1 MIISILFLPK
11 KEETKETRGVFI
23 SYIEISEYL
32 QDKEEK
38 ESKEQVIKMIQNCEN
53 FGLNTIILQVRPSM
67 DAIYDSKT
75 FPTSK
80 YLSSTGSYSYDVLHY
95 FLEECHKRNI
105 KLIAWINPYR
115 VSTTGTIKD
124 VKENSPVYKYIGS
137 DILYEN
143 NGVFLNPA
151 RKEST
156 NLIKKGVEE
165 LVKYPIDGLLMDDY
179 FYPGEEVDDLEYQK
193 VSGTIPKEEFRYQA
207 INEMVEEVHK
217 ICKENNITFGISPE
231 GNLENNYH
239 KNYADIK
246 TWLKEEYVD
255 FIMPQLYYGFENT
268 GQPFVETSN
277 NWQNMNQKNIPLY
290 IALSLYKVGK
300 EDSYAREGR
309 TEWIENNNIIQ
320 KEIIH
325 SRSLK
330 NYKGFILYRYDNLF
344 EEKLFTETS
353 QKEIENVLEIIK

>member
-1 MIISILFLPK
+1 MLLVIISIISLPK

-32 QDKEEK
+32 QDKDEK
-38 ESKEQVIKMIQNCEN
+38 DSKEQIIKMIQNCEN

-67 DAIYDSKT
+67 DSIYESKI
-75 FPTSK
+75 FPISK

-115 VSTTGTIKD
+115 VSTTGTIKEI
-124 VKENSPVYKYIGS
+124 KENSPVFEYIGS

-151 RKEST
+151 RKESI

-179 FYPGEEVDDLEYQK
+179 FYPGEEVDDLEYKK
-193 VSGTIPKEEFRYQA
+193 VSKSIPKEEFRYQV
-207 INEMVEEVHK
+207 INEMVKEVHK
-217 ICKENNITFGISPE
+217 ICKDNNLPFGISPE

-246 TWLKEEYVD
+246 TWFKEEYVD

-277 NWQNMNQKNIPLY
+277 YWQNMNQKNIPLY
-290 IALSLYKVGK
+290 VALSLYKVGK
-300 EDSYAREGR
+300 EDSYAREGKN
-309 TEWIENNNIIQ
+309 EWLENSNIIQ
-320 KEIIH
+320 REIIH

-344 EEKLFTETS
+344 TETS
-353 QKEIENVLEIIK
+353 QKEIKNILEVIK